1 MKRKILPIFL
11 SVIVAVF
18 CFTFFANTMR
28 KTQEMSDMKELNI
41 ITDRISSR
49 LSNAFA
55 YADILELS
63 VQFDDGKFLEQKF
76 VELSDT
82 AMKQNTCIDSFQLA
96 PNAVVSYI
104 NPMEGNEAII
114 GYDLLNDPAS
124 RNSVIQAQASDSV
137 VSQGPIDAI
146 QGKTMI
152 FGRKA
157 IRVNGEFWGLAIIS
171 IDFEKFLEE
180 CGMTSDDLPFEY
192 AITVYDNNDN
202 QTYVWGD
209 EKISQH
215 SSVYT
220 DITLPEQIWRIS
232 LIHKN
237 STSGWT
243 YLYLIY
249 LIASILIGGFIY
261 LIVVDYYEKANLS
274 KTDPLTKTLNRA
286 EFQRQ
291 VEKRLKRNQKCAL
304 LAIDMDKFK
313 FINDT
318 YGHLAGDKVL
328 VTTAERIKKSIRSID
343 LVSRVGGDEYMIL
356 LSHIK
361 NRDEL
366 ISIIKKIQKTA
377 GDEISIEDAAV
388 NVGLS
393 IGYALSPDE
402 GQEYEALYHI
412 ADMRMYEEKTSND
425 TER

>member
-1 MKRKILPIFL
+1 MKK
-11 SVIVAVF
+11 
-18 CFTFFANTMR
+18 
-28 KTQEMSDMKELNI
+28 
-41 ITDRISSR
+41 
-49 LSNAFA
+49 
-55 YADILELS
+55 
-63 VQFDDGKFLEQKF
+63 
-76 VELSDT
+76 
-82 AMKQNTCIDSFQLA
+82 NTCIDSFQIA

-104 NPMEGNEAII
+104 NPIKGNEDVI
-114 GYDLLNDPAS
+114 GHDLLNDPIS
-124 RNSVIQAQASDSV
+124 RDSILQVQESDSI

-146 QGKTMI
+146 QGGTMI
-152 FGRKA
+152 FNRKA
-157 IRVNGEFWGLAIIS
+157 IRVDGEFWGLAIIA

-215 SSVYT
+215 SSVYA
-220 DITLPEQIWRIS
+220 DVTLSEQRWRIS
-232 LIHKN
+232 LLHKN
-237 STSGWT
+237 NANGWT

-249 LIASILIGGFIY
+249 LIASIFIGGFIY
-261 LIVVDYYEKANLS
+261 LIVVDYFEKANSS
-274 KTDPLTKTLNRA
+274 KIDPLTKTLNRA

-291 VEKRLKRNQKCAL
+291 VEKRLKRNQKCVL

-328 VTTAERIKKSIRSID
+328 VTTAERIKKAIRSID

-377 GDEISIEDAAV
+377 GDEIAIENAVV

-393 IGYALSPDE
+393 IGYAISPDE
-402 GQEYEALYHI
+402 GREYEALYHI
-412 ADMRMYEEKTSND
+412 ADMRMYEEKASSD